1 MLNLDETLESTFT
14 YSIQKDFFSKFFFYS
29 LGVLSFINFLREQIP
44 EIKLIQLIPGFYIL
58 LLFTSLSYLFF
69 ASDFQSNLPSE
80 IDFKKEY
87 GTKTIGKI
95 SLILI
100 SKTSNFFFFLFLF

>member
-1 MLNLDETLESTFT
+1 MLNLDETLETTFT
-14 YSIQKDFFSKFFFYS
+14 YSIQKNFFSKFFFYS
-29 LGVLSFINFLREQIP
+29 LGVISFINFLREQIP

-58 LLFTSLSYLFF
+58 LLFTSLLYLFF

-87 GTKTIGKI
+87 GTKTTGKI

-100 SKTSNFFFFLFLF
+100 SKTSTFFYFLFLF